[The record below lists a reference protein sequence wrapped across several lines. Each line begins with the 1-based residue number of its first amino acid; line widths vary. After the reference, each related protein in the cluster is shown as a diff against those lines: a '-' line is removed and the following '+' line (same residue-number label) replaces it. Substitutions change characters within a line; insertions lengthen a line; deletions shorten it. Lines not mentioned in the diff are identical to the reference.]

1 MNTHTASLGTGGT
14 LGFQGTLSTY
24 LFRKMDHAT
33 RNKRHL
39 LLGGTLDGLSFP
51 VQVESLLVEVLA
63 VAHLPGFA
71 IDLQVRVSCTHQTAA
86 LIRSVDV
93 QFFQSNLLLLQIF
106 ADRFGDTRFR
116 GIGWRDSYC
125 SNEAGIQIMKHMAFV
140 STHTHAA
147 ALPSMPH
154 LSIFDTD
161 ASIFGHSF
169 DEVSFPVLIDLHI
182 LFSDLLGNF
191 QGRLSQ
197 FYLILLQSLHPGFHG
212 LQRVQDQAQRLFSLS
227 NLIPITIEDCFQ
239 T

>member
-24 LFRKMDHAT
+24 LLRKMDHAT

-116 GIGWRDSYC
+116 DIGWRDSYC
-125 SNEAGIQIMKHMAFV
+125 SNEAGIQIMKHMALV
-140 STHTHAA
+140 SIHTHAA

-154 LSIFDTD
+154 LPIFDAD
-161 ASIFGHSF
+161 APVFC
-169 DEVSFPVLIDLHI
+169 DTLDQTRFPLLIDLHI
-182 LFSDLLGNF
+182 LLF
-191 QGRLSQ
+191 
-197 FYLILLQSLHPGFHG
+197 
-212 LQRVQDQAQRLFSLS
+212 DQL
-227 NLIPITIEDCFQ
+227 
-239 T
+239 